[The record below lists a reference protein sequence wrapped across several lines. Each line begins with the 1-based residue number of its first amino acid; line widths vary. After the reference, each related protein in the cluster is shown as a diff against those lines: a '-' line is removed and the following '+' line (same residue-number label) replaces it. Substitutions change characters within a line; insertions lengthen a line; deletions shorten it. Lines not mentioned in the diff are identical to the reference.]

1 MSLVIDKAFIEVD
14 RRSNRLFLFRHN
26 GDRYI
31 QVESFTVSVG
41 MAGHATPR
49 GPHVVLAKALNPDW
63 RKPDEE
69 WVAEDQRG
77 VLVPGGDP
85 ANPLKEAF
93 ISLGHNVEEGLGI
106 HGTGDLAN
114 LGKRASHGCIRMAPK
129 DIVSIYDRVPVGTVV
144 FID

>member
-1 MSLVIDKAFIEVD
+1 MIPATFVEVD
-14 RRSNRLFLFRHN
+14 RRSNRLHLFRHN
-26 GDRYI
+26 GDRY
-31 QVESFTVSVG
+31 VNVKAFVVSVG
-41 MAGHATPR
+41 MVGHATPR
-49 GPHVVLAKALNPDW
+49 GPHVVAAKARNPDW
-63 RKPDEE
+63 RKPDAE

-93 ISLGHNVEEGLGI
+93 ISLGENVEDGIGI

-114 LGKRASHGCIRMAPK
+114 LGRRASHGCVRMAPE
-129 DIVSIYDRVPVGTVV
+129 DILTIYDLVPVGTMV